1 MNDLKEHYVRR
12 IAELRKERNAI
23 ILAHVYQ
30 IGDIQ
35 DMADFTG
42 DSLELSRKAV
52 DTDSDVIVF
61 CGVRFMAETAAILN
75 PSKVVLLPDM
85 DAGCELADMATVEA
99 LRKMKKQYPDAA
111 VVSYV
116 NSSADIKAESD
127 ACCTSANA
135 VEVVNSLDQNQI
147 LFVPDKNL
155 GSHVAERT
163 GKEIIKWDGY
173 CYVHENIELS
183 TIEESNQ
190 LHSDAKLVV
199 HPECTKSV
207 RDTADYI
214 GSTSQMLVYTAKSE
228 HKKFIVGTED
238 GLIHT
243 LQKENPD
250 KEFYPVTTCCKGMKR
265 ISANARQQAEEL
277 ARKIEHIELSLD
289 CGFQTEFGEGMIFP
303 GPEEIN

>member
-1 MNDLKEHYVRR
+1 MKDLREHYVRK
-12 IAELRKERNAI
+12 IEELRKERNAV

-35 DMADFTG
+35 NIADFTG

-75 PSKVVLLPDM
+75 PDKIILLPDM
-85 DAGCELADMATVEA
+85 DAGCELADMAIVEV
-99 LRKMKKQYPDAA
+99 LIKMRKQYPDAA

-116 NSSADIKAESD
+116 NSSAAIKAESD

-147 LFVPDKNL
+147 LFVPDRNL
-155 GSHVAERT
+155 GSYVAERT
-163 GKEIIKWDGY
+163 GKDIIRWEGY

-183 TIEESNQ
+183 TIEELKQ
-190 LHSDAKLVV
+190 LHPDAKLMV
-199 HPECTKSV
+199 HPECAKSV

-214 GSTSQMLVYTAKSE
+214 GSTSQMLVYATKSE
-228 HKKFIVGTED
+228 HKKF
-238 GLIHT
+238 
-243 LQKENPD
+243 
-250 KEFYPVTTCCKGMKR
+250 VTVH
-265 ISANARQQAEEL
+265 SN
-277 ARKIEHIELSLD
+277 
-289 CGFQTEFGEGMIFP
+289 FG
-303 GPEEIN
+303 

>member
-1 MNDLKEHYVRR
+1 MRREHYIKR
-12 IAELRKERNAI
+12 IGELRKERNAV

-35 DMADFTG
+35 DIADFTG

-52 DTDSDVIVF
+52 DTDADTILF

-75 PSKVVLLPDM
+75 PDKIVLLPDL
-85 DAGCELADMATVEA
+85 DAGCELADMAAVEA
-99 LRKMKKQYPDAA
+99 LRKMRKQYPDAA

-116 NSSADIKAESD
+116 NSSAAIKAESD

-147 LFVPDKNL
+147 LFVPDRNL

-163 GKEIIKWDGY
+163 GKDIIRWDGY
-173 CYVHENIELS
+173 CYVHENIELN
-183 TIEESNQ
+183 TIGKLKG
-190 LHSDAKLVV
+190 LHPDAKLMV

-214 GSTSQMLVYTAKSE
+214 E
-228 HKKFIVGTED
+228 
-238 GLIHT
+238 
-243 LQKENPD
+243 P
-250 KEFYPVTTCCKGMKR
+250 
-265 ISANARQQAEEL
+265 IS
-277 ARKIEHIELSLD
+277 
-289 CGFQTEFGEGMIFP
+289 
-303 GPEEIN
+303 

>member
-1 MNDLKEHYVRR
+1 MKNIREHYVRR
-12 IAELRKERNAI
+12 IEELRKERNAV

-35 DMADFTG
+35 DIADFTG

-75 PSKVVLLPDM
+75 PDKIVLLPDM
-85 DAGCELADMATVEA
+85 DAGCELADMAAVET

-116 NSSADIKAESD
+116 NSSAAIKAESN

-135 VEVVNSLDQNQI
+135 AEVVNSLDQNQI
-147 LFVPDKNL
+147 LFVPDRNL

-163 GKEIIKWDGY
+163 GKDIIKWDGY
-173 CYVHENIELS
+173 CYVHENIWLS
-183 TIEESNQ
+183 TIEELKQ
-190 LHSDAKLVV
+190 LHPDAKLMV

-207 RDTADYI
+207 RDAADYI
-214 GSTSQMLVYTAKSE
+214 GSTTQMLVYAAKSE

-243 LQKENPD
+243 LQKANPN
-250 KEFYPVTTCCKGMKR
+250 KEFYSVTTCCRGMKR
-265 ISANARQQAEEL
+265 IDLGKVAASLEEMKF
-277 ARKIEHIELSLD
+277 KISVPKDIKAKAKCALEKMLV
-289 CGFQTEFGEGMIFP
+289 CT
-303 GPEEIN
+303 

>member
-1 MNDLKEHYVRR
+1 MKDLRDHYVRK
-12 IAELRKERNAI
+12 IEELRKERNAV

-35 DMADFTG
+35 DIADFTG

-75 PSKVVLLPDM
+75 PDKIILLPDL

-99 LRKMKKQYPDAA
+99 LRKMRKQYPDAA

-116 NSSADIKAESD
+116 NSSAAIKAESD

-135 VEVVNSLDQNQI
+135 VEMVNSLYQNQI
-147 LFVPDKNL
+147 LFVPDRNL

-163 GKEIIKWDGY
+163 GKDIIRWDGY
-173 CYVHENIELS
+173 CYVHENIELN
-183 TIEESNQ
+183 TIGKLKE
-190 LHSDAKLVV
+190 LHPDAKLLV
-199 HPECTKSV
+199 HPECTNYI
-207 RDTADYI
+207 RDLANYV
-214 GSTSQMLVYTAKSE
+214 GSTSQMLVYAAKSGYRE
-228 HKKFIVGTED
+228 FIVGTED

-243 LQKENPD
+243 LQKANPN
-250 KEFYPVTTCCKGMKR
+250 KEFYPVITCCRGMKR
-265 ISANARQQAEEL
+265 IGLEKVVASLEEMRFKINIPKGTSAKAKHALERML
-277 ARKIEHIELSLD
+277 V
-289 CGFQTEFGEGMIFP
+289 CT
-303 GPEEIN
+303 

>member
-1 MNDLKEHYVRR
+1 MKDLREHYIRK
-12 IAELRKERNAI
+12 IEELRKERNAV

-35 DMADFTG
+35 DIADFTG

-75 PSKVVLLPDM
+75 PDKIVLLPDM
-85 DAGCELADMATVEA
+85 DAGCELADMAAVEI
-99 LRKMKKQYPDAA
+99 LIKMMKQYPDAA

-116 NSSADIKAESD
+116 NSSAAIKAESD

-147 LFVPDKNL
+147 LFVPDRNL

-163 GKEIIKWDGY
+163 GKDIIRWDGY
-173 CYVHENIELS
+173 CYVHENIGLS
-183 TIEESNQ
+183 TIEELKQ
-190 LHSDAKLVV
+190 LHPDAKLMV

-207 RDTADYI
+207 RDIADYI
-214 GSTSQMLVYTAKSE
+214 GSTAQMLVYAAKSE

-238 GLIHT
+238 GIIHT

-250 KEFYPVTTCCKGMKR
+250 KEFYPVTTCCRGMKR
-265 ISANARQQAEEL
+265 IGLEKVTASLEKMRF
-277 ARKIEHIELSLD
+277 KINVPKDIRAKAKRALERMLV
-289 CGFQTEFGEGMIFP
+289 CT
-303 GPEEIN
+303 

>member
-1 MNDLKEHYVRR
+1 MDNSKGSYLRK
-12 IAELRKERNAI
+12 IGELRKERNAV

-30 IGDIQ
+30 VGDIQ
-35 DMADFTG
+35 DIADFTG

-52 DTDSDVIVF
+52 DTNSDVIVF

-75 PSKVVLLPDM
+75 PDKIVLLPDM
-85 DAGCELADMATVEA
+85 DAGCELADMAMVES
-99 LRKMKKQYPDAA
+99 LRKMRKQYPDAA

-135 VEVVNSLDQNQI
+135 VDVVNSLDQHQI
-147 LFVPDKNL
+147 LFVPDRNL

-163 GKEIIKWDGY
+163 GKDVIRWDGY

-183 TIEESNQ
+183 TIEESKQ
-190 LHSDAKLVV
+190 LHPDAKLMV

-214 GSTSQMLVYTAKSE
+214 GSTAQMLVYAAKSKHE
-228 HKKFIVGTED
+228 EFIVATED

-243 LQKENPD
+243 LQKENPN
-250 KEFYPVTTCCKGMKR
+250 KEFYPVTTCCRGMKR
-265 ISANARQQAEEL
+265 IGLEKVVASLEEM
-277 ARKIEHIELSLD
+277 RFKINVPKDIRVKAKRALERMLI
-289 CGFQTEFGEGMIFP
+289 C
-303 GPEEIN
+303 

>member
-1 MNDLKEHYVRR
+1 MKDLREHYVRR
-12 IAELRKERNAI
+12 IEELRKERNAV

-35 DMADFTG
+35 DIADFTG
-42 DSLELSRKAV
+42 DSLELSKKAI

-75 PSKVVLLPDM
+75 PDKIVLLPDM
-85 DAGCELADMATVEA
+85 DAGCELADMAAVEI
-99 LRKMKKQYPDAA
+99 LIKVMKQYPDAA

-116 NSSADIKAESD
+116 NSSAAIKAESD

-135 VEVVNSLDQNQI
+135 VEVVNNLDQNQI
-147 LFVPDKNL
+147 LFVPDRNL

-163 GKEIIKWDGY
+163 GKDIIRWDGY
-173 CYVHENIELS
+173 CYVHENIELN
-183 TIEESNQ
+183 TIGKLKQ
-190 LHSDAKLVV
+190 LHPDAKLMV

-207 RDTADYI
+207 RDIADYI
-214 GSTSQMLVYTAKSE
+214 GSTAQMLLYAAKSE

-238 GLIHT
+238 GIIHT

-250 KEFYPVTTCCKGMKR
+250 KEFYPVTTCCRGMKR
-265 ISANARQQAEEL
+265 IGLEKVAASLEEMGF
-277 ARKIEHIELSLD
+277 KINVPKDIRAKAKRALERMLV
-289 CGFQTEFGEGMIFP
+289 CT
-303 GPEEIN
+303 

>member
-1 MNDLKEHYVRR
+1 MKDLRKHYVRR
-12 IAELRKERNAI
+12 IEELRKERNAV

-35 DMADFTG
+35 DIADFTG

-75 PSKVVLLPDM
+75 PDKIILLPDM
-85 DAGCELADMATVEA
+85 DAGCELADMATVEV
-99 LRKMKKQYPDAA
+99 LIKMKKQYPDAA

-116 NSSADIKAESD
+116 NSSAAIKAESD

-147 LFVPDKNL
+147 LFVPDRNL

-163 GKEIIKWDGY
+163 GKDIIRWDGY
-173 CYVHENIELS
+173 CYVHENIGLS
-183 TIEESNQ
+183 TIEELKQ
-190 LHSDAKLVV
+190 LHPDAKLMV

-214 GSTSQMLVYTAKSE
+214 GSTAQMLVYATKSE

-265 ISANARQQAEEL
+265 IGL
-277 ARKIEHIELSLD
+277 GKIVASLED
-289 CGFQTEFGEGMIFP
+289 MKFK
-303 GPEEIN
+303 INVPKGIRAKAKRALERMLVCT

>member
-1 MNDLKEHYVRR
+1 MKVLKEHYVKR
-12 IAELRKERNAI
+12 IKELKKERNAVV
-23 ILAHVYQ
+23 LAHVYQ

-35 DMADFTG
+35 DIADFTG

-75 PSKVVLLPDM
+75 PDKIVLLPDV
-85 DAGCELADMATVEA
+85 DAGCELADMAAVEA
-99 LRKMKKQYPDAA
+99 LVKMKKQYPNAA

-116 NSSADIKAESD
+116 NSSAAIKAESD

-147 LFVPDKNL
+147 LFVPDRNL

-163 GKEIIKWDGY
+163 GKDIIKWDGY
-173 CYVHENIELS
+173 CYVHENIGLS
-183 TIEESNQ
+183 TIEGLKQ
-190 LHSDAKLVV
+190 VHPDAKLMV

-207 RDTADYI
+207 RDIADYI
-214 GSTSQMLVYTAKSE
+214 GSTAQMLVYAAKSKSKE
-228 HKKFIVGTED
+228 FIVGTED

-243 LQKENPD
+243 LQKANPD
-250 KEFYPVTTCCKGMKR
+250 KKFYPVTTCCRGMKQ
-265 ISANARQQAEEL
+265 IGLEKVAASLEEM
-277 ARKIEHIELSLD
+277 RFKINVPKNIRTKAKRALERMLV
-289 CGFQTEFGEGMIFP
+289 CK
-303 GPEEIN
+303 